1 MRPVD
6 AATLIILRERREVLM
21 GVRAVHHVFMPD
33 RWVFPGGR
41 VDPGDSRVRSATSL
55 SEPVEARLIQSVTRP
70 RARGLAMAAIRETFE
85 ETGLVLGAPR
95 SAGALTRSPH
105 WRPFFATGMAPALD
119 KLHYFARAVTPP
131 GLVRRFDARFFV
143 VDARHMCGNLVG
155 NGELED
161 LRWVGLDEVETLNL
175 ATITRL
181 VLQLLQR
188 QLEGGESDP
197 RNLALYRRLYRR
209 ELFAHHPLQ
218 LP

>member
-6 AATLIILRERREVLM
+6 AATLIILRDRREVLM

-41 VDPGDSRVRSATSL
+41 VDPGDSRVLPATSL
-55 SEPVEARLIQSVTRP
+55 SAPVEARLLQSTTRP
-70 RARGLAMAAIRETFE
+70 RARGIAMAAVRETFE

-95 SAGALTRSPH
+95 SPGALTRSPH
-105 WRPFFATGMAPALD
+105 WRPFFAKGMAPALD

-143 VDARHMCGNLVG
+143 VDARHVRGNLAG
-155 NGELED
+155 NGELEH
-161 LRWVGLDEVETLNL
+161 LRWVGLDEVEALNL
-175 ATITRL
+175 ASITHL

-188 QLEGGESDP
+188 QLEEGEVDP
-197 RNLALYRRLYRR
+197 RSLPLYRRLYRR